1 MYNPNQNLSK
11 ISKYIYKLK
20 NFSNNNKLDKYLLH
34 FDFHVKKYNQMNGGY
49 ADFDDINDAIEELK
63 EQINMI
69 KSKTSQTEKLSAIK
83 DKIEKLPIIK
93 EKLNKKLQEIT
104 INTSEIVK
112 KEKQLETLVSPE
124 ERKEL
129 EKDITIIIEENT
141 NLKKEVEELKKQIIE
156 LTNENEAK
164 PVTSSID
171 NSEELINALK
181 LNESYQKEIE
191 QLQKEKAQSIQNIND
206 LEVKIKNVLGK
217 FLTTEQINRIWQ

>member
-69 KSKTSQTEKLSAIK
+69 KSKSSQTKKLSAIK

-141 NLKKEVEELKKQIIE
+141 NLKKEVDELKKQIIE
-156 LTNENEAK
+156 LTKENEAK

-171 NSEELINALK
+171 NSEELVNALK